1 MRVALAAVA
10 LLGVSRLLPE
20 HGFGLWLRLGAATL
34 ILLLPGRFVARAFG
48 QRSAATALTCSCA
61 LTAGALAFTFAVHG
75 SLDLTLAL
83 VLAAGAIAL
92 PFQKQSDALAWP
104 RGRWI
109 AALSGLVLGIAVW
122 PIAGTVQGD
131 ALFHLGRVRKLVD
144 FDSLSLRAVDEFADG
159 GLHPG
164 YAFPLWHAWLG
175 LVAKVAGVDPTAVMV
190 HESSLLA
197 PLALVLALEMGR
209 SVFRSFWL
217 ALATML
223 AQVAMIAF
231 APGGGGAYTSLDL
244 PGTASRQLL
253 VPATIALFFRYV
265 REPRWALGLTLAFS
279 GMNLAFV
286 HPTYAMFVAIP
297 FGGYALVRVA
307 RDPRVNALA
316 LAWLCAPILLVF
328 AWLSP
333 IVSDTRSHNPDAAER
348 LRAVRQYAGD
358 LVVHSTTDYHLGPWV
373 VSRAGAVAVAAL
385 LLAPLAAFAFQ
396 RRWAAYVLGGT
407 ALILAIELWPLAFTH
422 FSDLVS
428 MSQSRRAAGFVPF
441 AFAFTGG
448 LAVLARATRWF
459 VLPIALAGGIVLQ
472 LAYPGDFG
480 TKMAHGGPAWV
491 TWFSLWGC
499 LAGIVV
505 GAVLLRRGKGRYDSR
520 GPLVTAAAS
529 LFLLPVAVH
538 GLIHWVPKKTI
549 DRSALTPGLVRFLSD
564 HVPERSVVYADL
576 ETSYRISAYLPVY
589 VANGPPA
596 HVANTKQNLP
606 YARRDAL
613 IQFLRTRNPAI
624 PRRYGAQWLVL
635 RDGERV
641 RGARLVYR
649 DGRFR
654 VYRL

>member
-61 LTAGALAFTFAVHG
+61 LTAGALAFTFAIHG

-83 VLAAGAIAL
+83 VLAAGAVAL

-109 AALSGLVLGIAVW
+109 AALSGLALGIAVW

-307 RDPRVNALA
+307 RDPRVNAVG
-316 LAWLCAPILLVF
+316 LAWLCVPILLVF

-348 LRAVRQYAGD
+348 LRAVKQYAGD

-459 VLPIALAGGIVLQ
+459 VLPIALGGGIVLQ

-491 TWFSLWGC
+491 TWLSLWGC

-549 DRSALTPGLVRFLSD
+549 DRSALTPGLVRFLSEN
-564 HVPERSVVYADL
+564 VPERSVVYADL

-641 RGARLVYR
+641 RDARLVYR